1 VRVSDTVG
9 QLDTEA
15 TALVSEGLEA
25 PAVYRELSTE
35 YADLGRLLEFLAGR
49 SFSGLVRVTLE
60 RGGAHVLLF
69 RGRPQAAQKYGADGV
84 TLVGADA
91 LERTL
96 VNSRVREGKIWVHEL
111 PDELFPESWWER
123 HPIVVDLALPAPRD
137 EPFREKVVGEIA
149 SEHPGFALE
158 RESAEQ
164 EGLGNAEVWAEM
176 IEQMYAQ
183 FRKYRGPG
191 PAARLEAQVN
201 AALGSSGARL
211 DNGRVTGHPS
221 ESHGALQIAAVGC
234 AAYIRYVAGLAFLER
249 SLQGTFS
256 HLRVD
261 DRDTYRGALGL

>member
-1 VRVSDTVG
+1 
-9 QLDTEA
+9 
-15 TALVSEGLEA
+15 
-25 PAVYRELSTE
+25 
-35 YADLGRLLEFLAGR
+35 
-49 SFSGLVRVTLE
+49 LE

-96 VNSRVREGKIWVHEL
+96 VDSRVREGKIWVHEL
-111 PDELFPESWWER
+111 PDEIFPESWWER

-137 EPFREKVVGEIA
+137 EPCREEVVCEIA
-149 SEHPGFALE
+149 SEHPGFVLE
-158 RESAEQ
+158 RESTEQ
-164 EGLGNAEVWAEM
+164 EGGEPAPVAPDPEALRNTDGLRTADVVVAPPLGNAEVWAEM

-183 FRKYRGPG
+183 FKKYRGPG

-211 DNGRVTGHPS
+211 DNGKVTGHPT